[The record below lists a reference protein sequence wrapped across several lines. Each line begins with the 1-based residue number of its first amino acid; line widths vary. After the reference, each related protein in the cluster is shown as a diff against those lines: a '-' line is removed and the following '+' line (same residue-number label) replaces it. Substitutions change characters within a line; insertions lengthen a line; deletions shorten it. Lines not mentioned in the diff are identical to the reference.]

1 MNISSLNNS
10 IRMAEASVFNGDDLT
25 LVKDYGDGM
34 KAFANDTGS
43 AVGIFAEM
51 EEGDYF
57 MVSGWVKHEFKSLE
71 DIADS
76 LYY

>member
-1 MNISSLNNS
+1 
-10 IRMAEASVFNGDDLT
+10 MAKASVFNGDDLT

-34 KAFANDTGS
+34 KAFSNKTGS
-43 AVGIFAEM
+43 AVGIFADM
-51 EEGDYF
+51 DEGEYF
-57 MVSGWVKHEFKSLE
+57 MVSGWVKHQSKSLQ

>member
-51 EEGDYF
+51 EGDYF
-57 MVSGWVKHEFKSLE
+57 MVSGWVKHESKSLE